1 MVVKTMKNLY
11 RSPAASDIK
20 TILETEENQ
29 NMERKI
35 ESFVFSGFS
44 NGTLAAET
52 KWLN

>member
-1 MVVKTMKNLY
+1 MVAKTLKKSVSLT
-11 RSPAASDIK
+11 ASDIK
-20 TILETEENQ
+20 SFLGTEENQ

-52 KWLN
+52 KWHN

>member
-1 MVVKTMKNLY
+1 MVVKTLKNLY

-35 ESFVFSGFS
+35 SGFS